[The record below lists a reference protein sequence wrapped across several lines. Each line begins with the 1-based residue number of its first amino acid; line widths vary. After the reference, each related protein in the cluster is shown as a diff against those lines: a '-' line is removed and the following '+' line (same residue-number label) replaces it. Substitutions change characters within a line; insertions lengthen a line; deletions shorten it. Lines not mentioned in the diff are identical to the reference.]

1 MICKKCGYN
10 IIPSKKFCPNC
21 GNSTKLTF
29 MNIFID
35 VLLTVC
41 IMFLLGKLLQNT
53 FLPWLF
59 ASITAIFILLNVI
72 SYSNNYNQKF
82 LSKPV
87 FISLFVSA
95 IIWGIFYFFTIFLAL
110 RGYMDLLFPRYMIF
124 NTIVIFMACL
134 KKYEIKNFVI
144 LNYKLIKDKIT
155 KSH

>member
-1 MICKKCGYN
+1 MELN
-10 IIPSKKFCPNC
+10 AIIQKNFAA
-21 GNSTKLTF
+21 
-29 MNIFID
+29 I
-35 VLLTVC
+35 VVV
-41 IMFLLGKLLQNT
+41 
-53 FLPWLF
+53 FLP
-59 ASITAIFILLNVI
+59 TMH
-72 SYSNNYNQKF
+72 
-82 LSKPV
+82 KPV